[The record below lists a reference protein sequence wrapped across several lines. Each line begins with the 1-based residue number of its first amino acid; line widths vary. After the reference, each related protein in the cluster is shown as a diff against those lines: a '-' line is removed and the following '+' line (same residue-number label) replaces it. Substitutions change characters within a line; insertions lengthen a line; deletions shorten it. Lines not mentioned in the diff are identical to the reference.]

1 MRSDTCSKQIDHG
14 WQLINKLDINPIYI
28 LEMDGKLKKKQR

>member
-14 WQLINKLDINPIYI
+14 WQLINKLDINPYI
-28 LEMDGKLKKKQR
+28 LEMDGKRKKKQR